1 MAKVGISRC
10 SVPEWALKK
19 TRTAADKINARIDE
33 LEALG
38 RDAPKQRDSLLADT
52 LAGKVTGESFIRRR
66 DELRQADLQ
75 LMVDAETVP
84 LYLGKCALRDE
95 IVEAGRKEAERL
107 TALADEREQE
117 LVAKLEGFQTRQVE
131 KTAMLRTDAELRRLR
146 DAARSARSCGNDLLK
161 AEDQA
166 WWAGWQMRL
175 RVALGLPA
183 TDATGRTVQ
192 TVHGG
197 TDTPVSVFK

>member
-10 SVPEWALKK
+10 NVPEWALKK

-38 RDAPKQRDSLLADT
+38 RDAPKQRDALLADA
-52 LAGKVTGESFIRRR
+52 LAGKVDGETFIRRR
-66 DELRQADLQ
+66 DDLRQGDLQ
-75 LMVDAETVP
+75 LLVDVETVP
-84 LYLGKCALRDE
+84 LWHSKQALRAE

-131 KTAMLRTDAELRRLR
+131 KTAMLRTDAELRRLK
-146 DAARSARSCGNDLLK
+146 DAARSARRYGNDFLK
-161 AEDQA
+161 PEDQA
-166 WWAGWQMRL
+166 WWNGFQMRL

-183 TDATGRTVQ
+183 TDATGRTVE
-192 TVHGG
+192 TG
-197 TDTPVSVFK
+197 PAVSIFK